1 MACKHCAPP
10 ERAAN
15 GRRWTSYNE
24 TATLALSRLP
34 DETAHAIVADP
45 PYGTGANGTA
55 SRLAP
60 TSTKYQNSE
69 TKNKLP
75 DFDGDSL
82 LPEAWQAL
90 LREVLAQAYRVAKPG
105 ADLLLFCDWRS
116 MPSLLGLVGA
126 ARFNLRSCVTWN
138 KGRGARPN
146 RNGFRSQSE
155 FILHARKPGK
165 LERGQD
171 VYLDGVLHYP
181 TIQRDKQHV
190 TQKPVEL
197 MADLLRLVPAGGTV
211 VDPFQGSGT
220 TGVAAIAAGL
230 AYIGCDSVEHYHQVT
245 VDRLTAA
252 EAALP
257 ADGASRGLIEQPIG
271 QTKE

>member
-10 ERAAN
+10 QRAAH

-34 DETAHAIVADP
+34 DEAAHAIVADP

-90 LREVLAQAYRVAKPG
+90 IREVLAQAYRVAKPG

-126 ARFNLRSCVTWN
+126 ARFHLRSCVVWD

-165 LERGQD
+165 LERGAD
-171 VYLDGVLHYP
+171 VYLDGVLNYS

-230 AYIGCDSVEHYHQVT
+230 SYIGCDSVEHYHRVS
-245 VDRLTAA
+245 VERLTAA
-252 EAALP
+252 EAN
-257 ADGASRGLIEQPIG
+257 S
-271 QTKE
+271 